1 MDGQGDQDFEQLN
14 KQYYEQY
21 FRKIAHTKE
30 SPNAEHNST
39 EEESKQNSRENQSTA
54 AQDESEEDEYE
65 DDFIEIIQEA
75 AKDQA
80 DQDQVRHEEDDN
92 EVVGTASQSQAWT
105 AGLQSPSTENPQKP
119 EVSAINQS
127 TSSKLN
133 SSSSS
138 SAAEDEKEKIAQY
151 WDYMI
156 SKYTKEHFK
165 LTYQQMDKVRGTR
178 FSPDVKQQVNN
189 EVRELLCSQ
198 GVKYSDQ
205 ELQDLI
211 GIVQARMIQEDCGI
225 LPMIQL

>member
-1 MDGQGDQDFEQLN
+1 
-14 KQYYEQY
+14 
-21 FRKIAHTKE
+21 
-30 SPNAEHNST
+30 
-39 EEESKQNSRENQSTA
+39 
-54 AQDESEEDEYE
+54 
-65 DDFIEIIQEA
+65 
-75 AKDQA
+75 
-80 DQDQVRHEEDDN
+80 
-92 EVVGTASQSQAWT
+92 
-105 AGLQSPSTENPQKP
+105 
-119 EVSAINQS
+119 
-127 TSSKLN
+127 
-133 SSSSS
+133 
-138 SAAEDEKEKIAQY
+138 
-151 WDYMI
+151 MI